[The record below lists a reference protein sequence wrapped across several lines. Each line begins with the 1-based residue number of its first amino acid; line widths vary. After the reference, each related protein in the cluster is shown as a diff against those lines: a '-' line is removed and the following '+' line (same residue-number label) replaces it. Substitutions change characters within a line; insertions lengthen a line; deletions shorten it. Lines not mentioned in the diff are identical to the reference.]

1 MSDKTEMKDIKVGD
15 LILDQENP
23 RFFHLMHKSGNA
35 LSQTEIEK
43 EIIENDEDIQ
53 LLTKSI
59 QKSGVQDPIWV
70 VKNDLGQYVVVEGNR
85 RTVVLKRLIKENVK
99 PPAGLKFDTVRAHVM
114 PSDLP
119 PVEIILQK
127 ARLQGGKKAW
137 GAFNEAALTF
147 QLREPPHLMAI
158 EDIAV
163 DLKIPISKARERIEN
178 YKLFKE
184 YVEATNDDNPK
195 RFAYFA
201 DCPTK
206 VREWFNNSEKNKKAF
221 FDLICPVDGKNKIK
235 SVATRGGL
243 RDFAHIVEN
252 SEALKFLL
260 EDSNATVEDA
270 LDLAK
275 ESDIRKAI
283 PFINRVGPMAQDL
296 RSLDASQIERLKTEV
311 KFKVNVKSLKS
322 ACEEILQKLDQK

>member
-1 MSDKTEMKDIKVGD
+1 MSDQSTLMEIKVPD
-15 LILDQENP
+15 LVLDQDNP
-23 RFFHLMHKSGNA
+23 RFFHLMHKGGAA
-35 LSQTEIEK
+35 LTQNQIEK

-70 VKNDLGQYVVVEGNR
+70 VKNKSGQYVVMEGNR
-85 RTVVLKRLIKENVK
+85 RTVVLKRLLREQVK
-99 PPAGLKFDTVRAHVM
+99 PPAGVKFDTVRAHVM
-114 PSDLP
+114 PSDMP
-119 PVEIILQK
+119 AVEIILQK

-147 QLREPPHLMAI
+147 QLKEPPHLMAI

-184 YVEATNDDNPK
+184 YVETTTDDNPK

-201 DCPTK
+201 ECPTK
-206 VREWFNNSEKNKKAF
+206 VRDWFKDSDKNKKSF
-221 FDLICPVDGKNKIK
+221 FDLITPIGGKNKIK

-243 RDFAHIVEN
+243 RDFAQVVEN
-252 SEALKFLL
+252 PEALKFLL
-260 EDSNATVEDA
+260 EDPNATVEDA

-275 ESDIRKAI
+275 DNDIRKAI
-283 PFINRVGPMAQDL
+283 PFINRLAPMAQDL
-296 RSLDASQIERLKTEV
+296 RSLDASQVERLKTEV
-311 KFKVNVKSLKS
+311 KFKVNVKTLKM
-322 ACEEILQKLDQK
+322 ACEEIIEKLEKK